1 MSNKES
7 RPQIPNIG
15 KLTSLQQI
23 NEFFVL
29 RKKGYELQQLRDMNE
44 IRGRLR
50 RTNLENVTWKDHAL
64 ESKLY
69 QKCHLGS
76 LQLVWS
82 RKNIKDAEDSLHL
95 DILEGLMPPSHLE
108 GLMIDGYRSSKYPGW
123 LLDGSYFE
131 NLKNLNFVNCSALQS
146 LPSNSELFV
155 TCSSLVLENVPNL
168 KTLPCLPLGLKM
180 LRVDKCPV
188 LIFIYMDEHYD
199 KRENIMRM
207 DHLASQLCLFWEV
220 DSGSNIRNVLSWECF
235 FLKQLMIW
243 MRADVSHVR
252 NLQTSLEREEDEVLV
267 KEDDIKSWINCHEQR
282 MRLMYGMSIEL
293 PLVPPSGLCELFL
306 SSCSITDGALAVCL
320 HSLASLKI
328 LRLQD
333 IMTLTTFP
341 SEEVLQHLTKLNRL
355 SIQYCWCLRSL
366 GGLRVVTS
374 LSLCI
379 LAADFLHT
387 DWPHMNDIEITNC
400 RSTPCLFVGSLTF
413 VKAFFTLWNLPDLCM
428 LEGLSS
434 LQLAHVQLIDV
445 PKLTAECISQFRVHN
460 SLLFSS
466 LVILNNML
474 MAQGFTVPAFLSL
487 KGCKEPIISYE
498 ESASFT
504 SVKCLSFYDCQ
515 MITLPTNLKCF
526 FNLKSL
532 NI

>member
-1 MSNKES
+1 
-7 RPQIPNIG
+7 
-15 KLTSLQQI
+15 
-23 NEFFVL
+23 
-29 RKKGYELQQLRDMNE
+29 MNE

-123 LLDGSYFE
+123 LLD
-131 NLKNLNFVNCSALQS
+131 
-146 LPSNSELFV
+146 ELV
-155 TCSSLVLENVPNL
+155 CGAE
-168 KTLPCLPLGLKM
+168 CLPLS
-180 LRVDKCPV
+180 LR
-188 LIFIYMDEHYD
+188 
-199 KRENIMRM
+199 
-207 DHLASQLCLFWEV
+207 
-220 DSGSNIRNVLSWECF
+220 
-235 FLKQLMIW
+235 
-243 MRADVSHVR
+243 
-252 NLQTSLEREEDEVLV
+252 
-267 KEDDIKSWINCHEQR
+267 
-282 MRLMYGMSIEL
+282 
-293 PLVPPSGLCELFL
+293 
-306 SSCSITDGALAVCL
+306 
-320 HSLASLKI
+320 
-328 LRLQD
+328 
-333 IMTLTTFP
+333 
-341 SEEVLQHLTKLNRL
+341 RL
-355 SIQYCWCLRSL
+355 SI
-366 GGLRVVTS
+366 GK
-374 LSLCI
+374 CI